1 MTDQLTGRLFDFIES
16 SPTSLHTVN
25 AVRAMLLNAGFT
37 ELSESG
43 AWELS
48 EGHGYF
54 TTRSQSSI
62 TFMPSQWRLPTEIHP
77 ASR

>member
-48 EGHGYF
+48 EGRGYF

-62 TFMPSQWRLPTEIHP
+62 IAFQIGRAHV
-77 ASR
+77 